1 MSASPPSRPTPP
13 ASPSPGTQNPA
24 MALLDFE
31 RRMRGSSSLKEA
43 AFRAVNESTGA
54 LAFDQAVLWRLDALS
69 RPMIAAASGL
79 ADITVDSPYQQWLVR
94 LVRATVPEPFVAPR
108 TLAFSGL
115 PEDLAADGAEW
126 CREHLLLCPLA
137 GPEGTPL
144 GGLLFMRGTPF
155 GEAEAAAAQWIAQ
168 STGFALWAWRSDR
181 SGLRRWMKGR
191 SRAGLALGL
200 GVVIVLLGLVPVRLT
215 ALAPAEVTP
224 LRPIPVTSPVDAVVS
239 RVVVKPN
246 QEVKANEVLAILDDT
261 TIRNRLAI
269 AEKALEIA
277 RADLQRVVYKSFS
290 DEASRLELQVLDA
303 RVKEKSAEASHLS
316 EVLGR
321 LKLTAPQG
329 GVAIFTDAEEWAG
342 KPVQVGQRVM
352 VVADPS
358 LVDITVYLP
367 PEDAVE
373 LASGAEVVMYLHV
386 NPLAPVQARL
396 SRTSYEAVPGPDGK
410 LAYLVR
416 AAIEPGQDRP
426 RIGLRG
432 TAKISAGRVTLAFYL
447 FRKPIAFVRR
457 ALGV

>member
-1 MSASPPSRPTPP
+1 MSAQPPSVPR
-13 ASPSPGTQNPA
+13 PSPAPGTEHPA

-31 RRMRGSSSLKEA
+31 RRMRTSSSLREA
-43 AFRAVNESTGA
+43 VFRAVNESTGA
-54 LAFDQAVLWRLDALS
+54 LAFDQAVLWRLDPLS
-69 RPMIAAASGL
+69 RPMVAGASGL
-79 ADITVDSPYQQWLVR
+79 ADVTVDSPYQQWLVK
-94 LVRATVPEPFVAPR
+94 LVRAVLPEPFTAPVPA
-108 TLAFSGL
+108 TFSGL
-115 PEDLAADGAEW
+115 PEALAADGAEW
-126 CREHLLLCPLA
+126 CREHLLFCPLR
-137 GPEGTPL
+137 GPEGSAL

-155 GEAEAAAAQWIAQ
+155 GDAEVAAAQWIAQ
-168 STGFALWAWRSDR
+168 STGFALWAWRADR
-181 SGLRRWMKGR
+181 SGLRRWIKGR
-191 SRAGLALGL
+191 TRIGLLAGLGAGL
-200 GVVIVLLGLVPVRLT
+200 VLLGLVPVRLT

-224 LRPIPVTSPVDAVVS
+224 LRPIPVTSPVEAVVS

-261 TIRNRLAI
+261 TVRNRLAI

-277 RADLQRVVYKSFS
+277 RADLQRIVYKSFS
-290 DEASRLELQVLDA
+290 DDASRLELQVLEA
-303 RVKEKSAEASHLS
+303 RVREKSAEASHLS

-321 LKLTAPQG
+321 LTLTAPQG

-373 LASGAEVVMYLHV
+373 LESGAEVVMYLHV
-386 NPLAPVQARL
+386 NPLAPVKARL
-396 SRTSYEAVPGPDGK
+396 SRTSYEAVPAPDGK

-416 AAIEPGQDRP
+416 AQIAPGEERP

-457 ALGV
+457 AFGA

>member
-1 MSASPPSRPTPP
+1 MSTP
-13 ASPSPGTQNPA
+13 AAQNPA
-24 MALLDFE
+24 LALLDFE
-31 RRMRGSSSLKEA
+31 RRMRSSTSLREA

-54 LAFDQAVLWRLDALS
+54 LAFDQAVLWRIDALS
-69 RPMIAAASGL
+69 RPMVVAASGL
-79 ADITVDSPYQQWLVR
+79 ADVTVDSPYQQWLVK
-94 LVRATVPEPFVAPR
+94 LVRGAVRTPFVQPQAA
-108 TLAFSGL
+108 TFSGL
-115 PEDLAADGAEW
+115 PDDLAADGAEW
-126 CREHLLLCPLA
+126 CREHLLFCPLV
-137 GPEGTPL
+137 GPEGNPL
-144 GGLLFMRGTPF
+144 GGLLFMRGTAF
-155 GEAEAAAAQWIAQ
+155 GESEVAAAQWIAQ
-168 STGFALWAWRSDR
+168 STGFALWAWRADR
-181 SGLRRWMKGR
+181 SGLRRLVKGR
-191 SRAGLALGL
+191 NRVALVAGL
-200 GVVIVLLGLVPVRLT
+200 GVALALLGLVPVRLT

-224 LRPIPVTSPVDAVVS
+224 LRPIPVTSPVEAVVS

-246 QEVKANEVLAILDDT
+246 QEVKANELLAILDDT
-261 TIRNRLAI
+261 TVRNRLAI

-290 DEASRLELQVLDA
+290 DEASRLELQVLEA
-303 RVKEKSAEASHLS
+303 RVREKTAEASHLS

-358 LVDITVYLP
+358 LVDLTVYLP

-373 LASGAEVVMYLHV
+373 LESGAEVVMYLHV
-386 NPLAPVQARL
+386 NPLAPVRATL

-416 AAIEPGQDRP
+416 ADIAPGEERP

-447 FRKPIAFVRR
+447 FRKPISFVRR
-457 ALGV
+457 ALGA